1 MVAQT
6 AVNHLVRG
14 SRNQD
19 NRFPMPKEFYTEKD
33 IEDLFN
39 RGVRSLQVTENVVL
53 TELAYEK
60 AKRLDFQLITDRA
73 DNPPAAPVRPYISE
87 QQARRPVPTIGPLTP
102 AREAQ
107 PKPASSAVRETS
119 PGTSQGQMESDVEQ
133 RIRSA
138 VIARLGNQV
147 DAKLLDNIIHRVV
160 KGVGLK

>member
-1 MVAQT
+1 
-6 AVNHLVRG
+6 
-14 SRNQD
+14 
-19 NRFPMPKEFYTEKD
+19 MPKEFYTEKD

-39 RGVRSLQVTENVVL
+39 RGVRSLQITENVVL

-60 AKRLDFQLITDRA
+60 AKRLDFHLITDRA

-87 QQARRPVPTIGPLTP
+87 QQTRRPVETIGAAVHAGESPPTP
-102 AREAQ
+102 A
-107 PKPASSAVRETS
+107 ASFIARETS
-119 PGTSQGQMESDVEQ
+119 SSASQGEKDIEQ

-160 KGVGLK
+160 KSVGLK